1 MLASP
6 PVWPLYLLLA
16 GWFSMRALPLLS
28 MAPCPVG
35 ELMRS
40 CVGACQGNDASNE
53 FFLALA
59 KENSSVAAGEY
70 YRCVQALTFLPYL
83 SHTLLSRS
91 AHLTTPTAP
100 EGSQEE
106 MLLRITHLTT
116 PTAPEGSQDEVQA
129 PEVACRAGRSPTR
142 ARRLL
147 TATTLHAGL
156 LHLGLNCAA
165 LASVGPEAEA
175 VLGYAGFATVPPPPS
190 PTAVSRC
197 QIVLQGSA
205 CLFIERDTRPR
216 ACPAELLSVLAHGRC

>member
-1 MLASP
+1 VLASP

-116 PTAPEGSQDEVQA
+116 PTAPEGSQNEVQA

-142 ARRLL
+142 AQAADGDHAARGPAAPGPQLRGAGVGGPRGGGRAGLRRLCHGAGPPISHGSVAL
-147 TATTLHAGL
+147 T
-156 LHLGLNCAA
+156 NSAA
-165 LASVGPEAEA
+165 
-175 VLGYAGFATVPPPPS
+175 
-190 PTAVSRC
+190 R
-197 QIVLQGSA
+197 Q
-205 CLFIERDTRPR
+205 CLP
-216 ACPAELLSVLAHGRC
+216 VH